1 MTRCAGAITNINF
14 VIVNITLLM
23 DDTRTGGFEKKK
35 KTLVGVSLVVL

>member
-35 KTLVGVSLVVL
+35 TLVGVSLVVL